1 MGGELG
7 LYSETVLQ
15 ISLDWAFLGFLFL
28 LTDQCS
34 KHEFVTEACVGWKGR
49 DTGNALLGWEEDWKY
64 SIGLIRK
71 DSVGNPSELTCF
83 PAYSRNSKTHR
94 DIILLSFHYSPVEH
108 LSDCAVKCVAIER
121 FFPAH

>member
-49 DTGNALLGWEEDWKY
+49 DAGNALLGWEEDWKY

-71 DSVGNPSELTCF
+71 DSMGNPSELTCF
-83 PAYSRNSKTHR
+83 PAYSRNSKTHTQGHYFTVVSLFPCR
-94 DIILLSFHYSPVEH
+94 TSF
-108 LSDCAVKCVAIER
+108 
-121 FFPAH
+121 